1 MMYIVQTSDLHKLGE
16 KKSEISVIIR
26 TKMFQMGVSYKGEI
40 KGEIKGDDIGDVI
53 KVRAFVHIR

>member
-26 TKMFQMGVSYKGEI
+26 TKMFQMGVSKGEI

>member
-1 MMYIVQTSDLHKLGE
+1 MYIVQTSDLHKLEE
-16 KKSEISVIIR
+16 KKSEISVTIR
-26 TKMFQMGVSYKGEI
+26 TKIFQIGVSKGEI

>member
-26 TKMFQMGVSYKGEI
+26 TKMFQMRVSKGEI